1 MNNRSDEPPP
11 NKLAKISSIS
21 SMSESIFLDIN
32 FPQNDSGIS
41 AVKHDDQP
49 DPDAI
54 KMFIGQIPK
63 TWGEVEVRK
72 LLEVYGPIYQLNILR
87 DKGSVISKGLSQL

>member
-1 MNNRSDEPPP
+1 MCHFIVVI
-11 NKLAKISSIS
+11 KILLYKGISS
-21 SMSESIFLDIN
+21 
-32 FPQNDSGIS
+32 
-41 AVKHDDQP
+41 VKHGDQP

-63 TWGEVEVRK
+63 TWGENEVRE

-87 DKGSVISKGLSQL
+87 EKGSVLSKGNSLKSVN